1 MQLHPSPS
9 FSFGCVL
16 LTAFMSLSQVAGSR
30 GNRVAVTL
38 LKNIHRSDCITTP
51 AHQSAA
57 AVRKM
62 SNSTSPSF
70 ESLGIRNTNINAAPG
85 VNLSS
90 EQKVIV
96 GSVLDVSATTIN
108 NRHTT
113 FTSFADVPTQSLP
126 GSIYTQTITPLSL
139 HFLASSVLATNQPLC
154 IHLSQS
160 HARQTCPVHINDLSC
175 KET

>member
-1 MQLHPSPS
+1 MQLHPSP
-9 FSFGCVL
+9 FGCVL
-16 LTAFMSLSQVAGSR
+16 LKAFMALSQVSGSPR

-51 AHQSAA
+51 VHQSVAA
-57 AVRKM
+57 AAAAARKM
-62 SNSTSPSF
+62 SSSTSPSF

-139 HFLASSVLATNQPLC
+139 HFLA
-154 IHLSQS
+154 
-160 HARQTCPVHINDLSC
+160 
-175 KET
+175 